1 MDNKPTTA
9 EIVVMASGAAA
20 FIGSFL
26 HFYGGASAWDAGMPW
41 WLIGVFGLLL
51 AGSVAAKRFGN
62 VNLGDGAGGFSWI
75 TIDLM
80 LAFYCAML
88 MVATLIEGSG
98 GLDWGIGFWI
108 MTIGSIGLLVGTVML
123 SREPATAG
131 GAPRAGGPGP
141 GPTA

>member
-1 MDNKPTTA
+1 VDNKPTTA
-9 EIVVMASGAAA
+9 EIVVMASGAAV
-20 FIGSFL
+20 FIFSFL
-26 HFYGGASAWDAGMPW
+26 HFYGAASAWDAGMPW

-62 VNLGDGAGGFSWI
+62 VNLGDGVGGFSWI

-88 MVATLIEGSG
+88 MVATLLESTSG
-98 GLDWGIGFWI
+98 TKIGFWV
-108 MTIGSIGLLVGTVML
+108 MLIGSIGLLVGTVML
-123 SREPATAG
+123 EREPASG
-131 GAPRAGGPGP
+131 GARPAGPGP